1 MKLSFQFFASWR
13 RSAVRRGGQVGKFAG
28 GFFLAEL
35 AVLAELAELAVLAV
49 LAELAELVGV
59 AWKS

>member
-35 AVLAELAELAVLAV
+35 AVLAELAEL
-49 LAELAELVGV
+49 VGV

>member
-1 MKLSFQFFASWR
+1 MERTREMQLRFQCFASWR
-13 RSAVRRGGQVGKFAG
+13 RSAASQVGKFAG

-35 AVLAELAELAVLAV
+35 AELAELAG
-49 LAELAELVGV
+49 LAELVGV